1 MEFYLLYRFITLEH
15 LNNNLISLFVNVK
28 FTVYLHFVVFP
39 VDSAV
44 QKSVVKC
51 FHVLSG
57 THTLLY
63 QQIQKI
69 LTLRLPISS
78 LFTSQSSIFWK
89 SSEHCQAVLTK
100 THFAQFCYYMW
111 ISSELYLCHM
121 LSVLLI
127 LYASIIGLW
136 LNPMQIFAW
145 LLLYLHLSRA
155 SFLPIINEH
164 CVHFATQHGAPSAES
179 KVKSTTRSK
188 SQRIVG
194 WIKTSIQYR
203 TLCYLLA
210 CSTVVS
216 QSINRNVGSVAGD

>member
-1 MEFYLLYRFITLEH
+1 MLSCLIRDTHSTVSTNPENSDTQTSNKFFVHLSKFYILEE
-15 LNNNLISLFVNVK
+15 LW
-28 FTVYLHFVVFP
+28 
-39 VDSAV
+39 A
-44 QKSVVKC
+44 
-51 FHVLSG
+51 
-57 THTLLY
+57 
-63 QQIQKI
+63 
-69 LTLRLPISS
+69 LP
-78 LFTSQSSIFWK
+78 
-89 SSEHCQAVLTK
+89 AVLTK

-136 LNPMQIFAW
+136 LNPMQIFAG

-155 SFLPIINEH
+155 SFLPIINER

>member
-15 LNNNLISLFVNVK
+15 LNNNLIFLFVNVR

-44 QKSVVKC
+44 QKSVVNC

-89 SSEHCQAVLTK
+89 RSEHCQAVLTK
-100 THFAQFCYYMW
+100 THFAQVCYYMW

-121 LSVLLI
+121 LS
-127 LYASIIGLW
+127 A
-136 LNPMQIFAW
+136 LNPLCIHHRPVIESHAN
-145 LLLYLHLSRA
+145 LCRA
-155 SFLPIINEH
+155 SVIS
-164 CVHFATQHGAPSAES
+164 APFSCFFSSDYKWALRAFCY
-179 KVKSTTRSK
+179 TARS
-188 SQRIVG
+188 
-194 WIKTSIQYR
+194 SICREQGEIHHIP
-203 TLCYLLA
+203 
-210 CSTVVS
+210 
-216 QSINRNVGSVAGD
+216 QG

>member
-78 LFTSQSSIFWK
+78 LFTFQSSIFWK

-121 LSVLLI
+121 LSVLLK

-136 LNPMQIFAW
+136 LNPMQIFAG

-155 SFLPIINEH
+155 SLSSDYKWALRAFCYTARSSICREQGEIHHKIEISKDSGMDKDQHSVQNTLLSFSMLNS
-164 CVHFATQHGAPSAES
+164 CV
-179 KVKSTTRSK
+179 
-188 SQRIVG
+188 
-194 WIKTSIQYR
+194 
-203 TLCYLLA
+203 
-210 CSTVVS
+210 TVYK
-216 QSINRNVGSVAGD
+216 